1 VTDDVTTEAVARVR
15 RTGRRERTARTVF
28 SAYLGLVIT
37 VGVIVGVVTLVWMSD
52 VVRSGHRQG
61 QVNARFLVD
70 EDERL
75 ADQQR
80 QLDDLQRQ
88 LTGANAANGLLIRE
102 IDQLSTQLREAHITP
117 EIVPIVPTPAP
128 AAAAAAATSTTST
141 TVAHTAAAHSTS
153 TTTTTGPPP
162 PVRTPV
168 TRPPPTTTTTTTA
181 PILIICLFG
190 RCL

>member
-1 VTDDVTTEAVARVR
+1 MTDDVTTEAVARVR
-15 RTGRRERTARTVF
+15 RTGRRERIARTVF
-28 SAYLGLVIT
+28 STYLGLVIT
-37 VGVIVGVVTLVWMSD
+37 VGVIVGMVTLVWMSD

-70 EDERL
+70 EDKRL
-75 ADQQR
+75 ADQQH

-88 LTGANAANGLLIRE
+88 LTGANAANSLLIRE

-117 EIVPIVPTPAP
+117 EIVPIVPAP
-128 AAAAAAATSTTST
+128 AAAPAAATSTTST
-141 TVAHTAAAHSTS
+141 TVHTTADRPTS

-162 PVRTPV
+162 PVVRTPV
-168 TRPPPTTTTTTTA
+168 TRPPTTTTTTA